1 MRTESLNM
9 SLIERLKQ
17 VSLFNLFGSEEQKH
31 IGVYGPPNSG
41 KTTLSNRISSDFSD
55 REIGSESSVPHET
68 RKVNNEEVEIQ
79 RNGTTVSFKII
90 DTPGIATSVD
100 YEEFLDHGIDE
111 EKAIERSREATEG
124 ITEALRWLKEDVDG
138 VIYVL
143 DSTENPFVQVN
154 TMVTG
159 LIESE
164 NIPILIFA
172 NKTDLEDSKV
182 ERIQN
187 AFPQHPVVPLSA
199 KHGYNMEEVYE
210 KIVAKFG

>member
-1 MRTESLNM
+1 M
-9 SLIERLKQ
+9 SLIQRLKQ
-17 VSLFNLFGSEEQKH
+17 VSLFNLFGTEDEKN

-41 KTTLSNRISSDFSD
+41 KTTLSNRISEDFAD
-55 REIGSESSVPHET
+55 TEMGSESSVPHET
-68 RKVNNEEVEIQ
+68 RKVRNETVDIE
-79 RNGTTVSFKII
+79 RNSSTVSFKII

-100 YEEFLDHGIDE
+100 YEEFLDHDINQED
-111 EKAIERSREATEG
+111 AIERSREATEG

-143 DSTENPFVQVN
+143 DSTENPFIQVN

-172 NKTDLEDSKV
+172 NKTDLEDANV

-199 KHGYNMEEVYE
+199 KHGYNMESVYQ

>member
-1 MRTESLNM
+1 M
-9 SLIERLKQ
+9 SLIQRLKN
-17 VSLFNLFGSEEQKH
+17 VSIFNLFGTEEQKN
-31 IGVYGPPNSG
+31 IGIYGPPNSG
-41 KTTLSNRISSDFSD
+41 KTTLSNRISSDFNNRD
-55 REIGSESSVPHET
+55 MGSESSVPHET
-68 RKVNNEEVEIQ
+68 RRVNNEEVEIQ
-79 RNGTTVSFKII
+79 RNGSTVSFKII

-100 YEEFLDHGIDE
+100 YEDFLDHGIE
-111 EKAIERSREATEG
+111 EDKAIERSREATEG

-172 NKTDLEDSKV
+172 NKTDLDNSNV
-182 ERIQN
+182 ERIEN

-210 KIVAKFG
+210 EIVSKFG

>member
-1 MRTESLNM
+1 M
-9 SLIERLKQ
+9 SLIQRLKQ
-17 VSLFNLFGSEEQKH
+17 VSLFNLFSTEEEKN

-41 KTTLSNRISSDFSD
+41 KTTLSNRISADFSD
-55 REIGSESSVPHET
+55 TEMGSASSVPHET
-68 RKVNNEEVEIQ
+68 RDVTNEEVEIQ
-79 RNGTTVSFKII
+79 RDGSTVSFKII

-100 YEEFLDHGIDE
+100 YEDFLEHGIDE
-111 EKAIERSREATEG
+111 DEAIERSREATEG

-172 NKTDLEDSKV
+172 NKTDLEESNV
-182 ERIQN
+182 GRIEN

-199 KHGYNMEEVYE
+199 KHGYNMESVYE
-210 KIVAKFG
+210 NIVAKFG